1 MWGDPR
7 VSRVGSSEATRF
19 QHLTQGTASSMTLS
33 FKASGD
39 GAPPTS
45 SVPSKILDLLPQS
58 QACSYE
64 KPSHLEPSLDQAKYP
79 KLLQPFLTTLASR
92 ESLERGHKPLS
103 CGQNK
108 KNPTGSPEPQPQSP
122 GFCGFPWVSMN
133 TAGFPT
139 SVLGSRST
147 RLTHPS
153 PQAGQPQAI
162 SL

>member
-1 MWGDPR
+1 MSYG
-7 VSRVGSSEATRF
+7 E
-19 QHLTQGTASSMTLS
+19 
-33 FKASGD
+33 K
-39 GAPPTS
+39 
-45 SVPSKILDLLPQS
+45 KILDLLPQS

-64 KPSHLEPSLDQAKYP
+64 KLSHLEPSLDQAKYP

-153 PQAGQPQAI
+153 PQAGQTQAI